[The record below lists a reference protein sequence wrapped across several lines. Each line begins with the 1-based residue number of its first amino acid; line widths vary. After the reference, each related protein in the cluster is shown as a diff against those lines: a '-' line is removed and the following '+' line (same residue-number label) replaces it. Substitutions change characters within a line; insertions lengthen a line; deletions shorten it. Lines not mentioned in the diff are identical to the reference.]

1 LVAQSPVIFNLGN
14 NGALSTGDVEAI
26 FEALKNQ
33 PQIIVVN
40 TAVPRPWKESNN
52 ELISEVAARYPQATL
67 IDWSAIS
74 DGHPEYFAPDGV
86 HLVPTGV
93 SVYVQA
99 ILEKL
104 QNK

>member
-1 LVAQSPVIFNLGN
+1 
-14 NGALSTGDVEAI
+14 
-26 FEALKNQ
+26 
-33 PQIIVVN
+33 
-40 TAVPRPWKESNN
+40 VPRPWKESNN